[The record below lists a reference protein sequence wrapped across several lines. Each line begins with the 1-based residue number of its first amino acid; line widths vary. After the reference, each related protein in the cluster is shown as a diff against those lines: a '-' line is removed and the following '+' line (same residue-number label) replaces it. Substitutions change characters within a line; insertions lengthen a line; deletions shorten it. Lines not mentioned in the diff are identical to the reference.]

1 MSGNVKWGIIAAVG
15 LSGSFTTMLST
26 ASKSSPTMQII
37 YLAVGILILAVS
49 IFIGLRSLKSQHG
62 ELTMEKGI
70 RGGLQMVVISS
81 LVTALLLYV
90 YLAFINPSVIENYRT
105 LLREGLMASGQSAKD
120 ISDQLAAVEE
130 INSPYQIVKYFLPR
144 VILSGATFVIVST
157 FLLRKLNF

>member
-1 MSGNVKWGIIAAVG
+1 MSSNVKWGVIAAVG
-15 LSGSFTTMLST
+15 LTGSFSTMLST
-26 ASKSSPTMQII
+26 ASKSSPTMQLI
-37 YLAVGILILAVS
+37 YLAMGILILAVS
-49 IFIGLRSLKSQHG
+49 IFIGLRSIKTKHG

-81 LVTALLLYV
+81 LLTALLLYF
-90 YLAFINPSVIENYRT
+90 YLAYINPTVIENYRA
-105 LLREGLMASGQSAKD
+105 LLTEGVMASGQSKKE
-120 ISDQLAAVEE
+120 ISEQLMAIEQ